1 MPTALKT
8 PAAAAVTGSVA
19 WIATALALGISGVLV
34 TARAPAPQLL
44 ILALTAATIWMTSRG
59 QLRALVDA
67 IPTRALVAFHAL
79 RLGGVIFLV
88 VSAAGTLSP
97 VFATN
102 AGWGDI
108 AAAAG
113 AIALAASFA
122 PDTRMR
128 RGLYLGWNVFA
139 TLDLLVAVGTAT
151 LVALRGDVPG
161 IAPLFTAPLILVP
174 TFLVPLLLASHII
187 IFRRLRR
194 GASHGIQ

>member
-1 MPTALKT
+1 MQTALRT
-8 PAAAAVTGSVA
+8 PAAAVITGGIA
-19 WIATALALGISGVLV
+19 WITIALALGISGVLV
-34 TARAPAPQLL
+34 TARAPGPQVL
-44 ILALTAATIWMTSRG
+44 ILALTAATIWITSRG
-59 QLRALVDA
+59 GLRDVVDA
-67 IPTRALVAFHAL
+67 IPIRALVAFHAL
-79 RLGGVIFLV
+79 RLGGVAFLA

-108 AAAAG
+108 AAGAG

-122 PDTRMR
+122 PDTPIR
-128 RGLYLGWNVFA
+128 RRVYLGWNILA

-174 TFLVPLLLASHII
+174 TFMVPLLMATHII

-194 GASHGIQ
+194 DAHS